1 MWASTAWTRGA
12 TVLPPDSPR
21 STIIA
26 IATVGFSYGA
36 KAITQV
42 FLRLV
47 SPRPISAVPVFPAQD
62 TFRLNLRFL
71 GEPGSASSQRVRMRR
86 PVPLSATSRMP
97 CRTSSKSSGG

>member
-1 MWASTAWTRGA
+1 MCARTAWTRGA

-26 IATVGFSYGA
+26 IATVGFSNGA

-47 SPRPISAVPVFPAQD
+47 SPRPISAVPVLPAHV
-62 TFRLNLRFL
+62 TFRLNRRFL
-71 GEPGSASSQRVRMRR
+71 SDPDSDSSQRVRMRR
-86 PVPLSATSRMP
+86 PVPRSATSRMP
-97 CRTSSKSSGG
+97 SRTSSMVSEA